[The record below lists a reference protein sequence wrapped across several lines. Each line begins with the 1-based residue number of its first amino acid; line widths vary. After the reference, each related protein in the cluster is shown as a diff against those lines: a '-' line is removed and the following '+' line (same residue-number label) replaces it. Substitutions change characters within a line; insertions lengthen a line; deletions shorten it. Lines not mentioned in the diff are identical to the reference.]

1 LIEAVN
7 ESFSLFGKSG
17 QRTIYALLEKTCGI
31 RKNDIPKKINTFSE
45 ALHQCL
51 GSGAQIIE
59 MHIIE
64 ALHEKNLNFKYSPKD
79 GNLVLEEYAESL
91 ERFLTQ
97 QLF

>member
-1 LIEAVN
+1 L
-7 ESFSLFGKSG
+7 
-17 QRTIYALLEKTCGI
+17 
-31 RKNDIPKKINTFSE
+31 
-45 ALHQCL
+45 
-51 GSGAQIIE
+51 GAQIIE

-91 ERFLTQ
+91 EKFLTQ